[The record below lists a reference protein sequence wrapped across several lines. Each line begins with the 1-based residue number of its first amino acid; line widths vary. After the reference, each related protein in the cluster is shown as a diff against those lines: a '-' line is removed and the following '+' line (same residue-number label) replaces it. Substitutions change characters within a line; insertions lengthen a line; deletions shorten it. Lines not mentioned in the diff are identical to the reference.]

1 MSLMS
6 TFLYSNSEL
15 FRKILF
21 RKAIKKD
28 PIISRIKLLEEFE
41 NIILVV
47 DEIEEFYDAQPKY
60 AKAKYQSLQ
69 VDFFSQTRKPSD
81 FLFEKSFSPI
91 VKLPKSS
98 FLTCDF
104 LDIEKVINSTLT
116 YIIAESQDTELQ
128 LNVSSTFP
136 Q

>member
-15 FRKILF
+15 FRKVLF
-21 RKAIKKD
+21 RKATKKD

-41 NIILVV
+41 NIILAI
-47 DEIEEFYDAQPKY
+47 DEIEEFYDVQPKY
-60 AKAKYQSLQ
+60 AKAKYQSIQ

-91 VKLPKSS
+91 VKLPKS
-98 FLTCDF
+98 TCDF
-104 LDIEKVINSTLT
+104 LDIETAINSSLT
-116 YIIAESQDTELQ
+116 YIISKSQDTELQ
-128 LNVSSTFP
+128 LNAS
-136 Q
+136 